1 MFAESAGSAE
11 SAGFPEFPRF
21 PGSSDRADA
30 SRAGKK
36 PSSPAGMRSVGWASV
51 ALVLGIGCGV
61 ALHLLG
67 APPSR
72 GLSTGTSIGGS
83 GAVELQSVSAVMYV
97 VQPGDTLWSI
107 VHSIDPTGDER
118 PLVDKL
124 VSQLHGSV
132 VYPGEQVEVPAP

>member
-1 MFAESAGSAE
+1 MFAESA
-11 SAGFPEFPRF
+11 EFSEF
-21 PGSSDRADA
+21 LGSSDWAEAPRTRRK
-30 SRAGKK
+30 SAG
-36 PSSPAGMRSVGWASV
+36 PTGIRGVGMASV
-51 ALVLGIGCGV
+51 ALALGIGGGV

-72 GLSTGTSIGGS
+72 GITTGTSIGGA

-107 VHSIDPTGDER
+107 VHSIDPSGDER

-124 VSQLHGSV
+124 VSQLHGTV
-132 VYPGEQVEVPAP
+132 IYPGEQVEVPVP